1 MTSEQPS
8 TPVPSTPVGPSACA
22 GATTAEEA
30 AFRIDYP
37 LSAARNTRVV
47 ALDPEAERIVRRA
60 SELEWGQARF
70 YSATDPGHTLVSTT
84 GASVALADV
93 LHDTNTLVMVSTDGS
108 NGEAVTTIGAACKVR
123 GIMTAGLVV
132 TPGALTS
139 EALLHLRPHARILLV
154 PAEEDDLVEL
164 LRATRA

>member
-1 MTSEQPS
+1 MAEQLSIPAG
-8 TPVPSTPVGPSACA
+8 VSACA
-22 GATTAEEA
+22 EATTAKEA

-37 LSAARNTRVV
+37 LAATRNTRVI
-47 ALDPEAERIVRRA
+47 ALDPAAEEIVRRTA
-60 SELEWGQARF
+60 SMEWGQARF
-70 YSATDPGHTLVSTT
+70 YSVTDPGLTLVTT
-84 GASVALADV
+84 AGESVELADA
-93 LHDTNTLVMVSTDGS
+93 LDGS
-108 NGEAVTTIGAACKVR
+108 NSVVLVSVDGSNAEAVGTIGAACKVR

-139 EALLHLRPHARILLV
+139 EALFHLRPHARILLV